1 MCSTPPRKETSASS
15 VSSDLSPWGPS
26 EVCHDDD
33 GSIPLARPF
42 VICRNER
49 TQCIKLRFRIHRQG
63 LVVPR
68 SQPAAA
74 HVVLTSPHLTSPWP
88 NILTQKP
95 STPLRAPLC
104 VWRPIA
110 ARNFSC
116 SACSK
121 PIESPTSSPRRQT
134 ETVASLDHR
143 ARSRLIRRGRGRGRG
158 RGACAVDLDAIRCS
172 GLDAVGSQPSRSLS
186 HCRVY
191 LTLVASISARSS
203 RF

>member
-74 HVVLTSPHLTSPWP
+74 HVVLTSPHLTLAKYIDPETI
-88 NILTQKP
+88 N
-95 STPLRAPLC
+95 A
-104 VWRPIA
+104 A
-110 ARNFSC
+110 ARSTVCLATNRRKKLLMQCMLKAHRIADFV
-116 SACSK
+116 
-121 PIESPTSSPRRQT
+121 SPAADR
-134 ETVASLDHR
+134 D
-143 ARSRLIRRGRGRGRG
+143 
-158 RGACAVDLDAIRCS
+158 S
-172 GLDAVGSQPSRSLS
+172 G
-186 HCRVY
+186 
-191 LTLVASISARSS
+191 ISGSS
-203 RF
+203 R